1 MNQILIYIYP
11 CLIWPLWLPLSNL
24 TPELKELFR
33 QLVNWLVL
41 VHKLC
46 WFLVQPSYLNSVLF
60 VFYLLFS
67 EHWQSSFFQICCFVL
82 LSVRKWVWLTVLTV
96 ICSLVFLCSHQLCC
110 TCCYKMS
117 VQCGHCVLLI
127 STVTFNMSFNL
138 IYEQILCT
146 VLRLAHVTPKQNFCQ
161 FDSYGACTVKAV

>member
-82 LSVRKWVWLTVLTV
+82 LSVRK
-96 ICSLVFLCSHQLCC
+96 
-110 TCCYKMS
+110 
-117 VQCGHCVLLI
+117 
-127 STVTFNMSFNL
+127 
-138 IYEQILCT
+138 
-146 VLRLAHVTPKQNFCQ
+146 
-161 FDSYGACTVKAV
+161 